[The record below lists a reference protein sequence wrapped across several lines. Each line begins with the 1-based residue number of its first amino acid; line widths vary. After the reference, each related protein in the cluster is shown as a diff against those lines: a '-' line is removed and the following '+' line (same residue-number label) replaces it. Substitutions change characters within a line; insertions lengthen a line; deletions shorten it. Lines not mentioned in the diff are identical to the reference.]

1 MYTVAEVGRKG
12 ESNDMKV
19 LRRVMS
25 PRCDGTYLVPEEVLE
40 SWRDTTNGGRE
51 SVLRMWSESSQDKDC
66 NVAS

>member
-1 MYTVAEVGRKG
+1 
-12 ESNDMKV
+12 MKV